1 MIGTIW
7 LSRKMSPKLRCQ
19 SIQTPTVQSPLY
31 APDKFN
37 QSTVHSP
44 ATQSAVRS
52 HQNSVRHKMMNARNW
67 TCQKSMAAQHS
78 HKHMPMIIA
87 QSSPLRL
94 LKAHHFQF
102 LGLVPRVRAKVSV
115 PMVRGSAAANVA
127 YGRCNTQTHA
137 DSSKHL
143 ANSLLDLQSR
153 TNLHQ

>member
-7 LSRKMSPKLRCQ
+7 LFWGNEPKTPLPDYSNPDSAIAAICAGQVQPVHSSQSSHSVRSSQSSKFSTSHKYECEKLDMSEKDGRAKSTHKYADDYCP
-19 SIQTPTVQSPLY
+19 VQSSQAVVNSSFPVLGSG
-31 APDKFN
+31 P
-37 QSTVHSP
+37 T
-44 ATQSAVRS
+44 SA
-52 HQNSVRHKMMNARNW
+52 
-67 TCQKSMAAQHS
+67 
-78 HKHMPMIIA
+78 
-87 QSSPLRL
+87 
-94 LKAHHFQF
+94 
-102 LGLVPRVRAKVSV
+102 AKVSV